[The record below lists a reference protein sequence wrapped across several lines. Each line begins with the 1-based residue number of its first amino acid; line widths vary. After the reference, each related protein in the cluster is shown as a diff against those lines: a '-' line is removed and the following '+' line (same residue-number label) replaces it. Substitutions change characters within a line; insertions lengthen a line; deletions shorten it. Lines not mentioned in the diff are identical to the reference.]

1 MSQIEGSLAKV
12 DQMEELMT
20 LIASKMGLVPEPI
33 NSTLF
38 FHENPS
44 IVPPT
49 PVAVRVRSPAG
60 PRPSHAAPDSQC
72 CPRFRLPVCSRCLL
86 PRPDG
91 ARPLTHEG
99 APSDPRTPSEIRQSS
114 VDAVRANAS
123 QTDVGSAG

>member
-60 PRPSHAAPDSQC
+60 PRPSHAAPDSQ
-72 CPRFRLPVCSRCLL
+72 L
-86 PRPDG
+86 
-91 ARPLTHEG
+91 ARV
-99 APSDPRTPSEIRQSS
+99 SDSQS
-114 VDAVRANAS
+114 AHAAS
-123 QTDVGSAG
+123 SPALMVLDP